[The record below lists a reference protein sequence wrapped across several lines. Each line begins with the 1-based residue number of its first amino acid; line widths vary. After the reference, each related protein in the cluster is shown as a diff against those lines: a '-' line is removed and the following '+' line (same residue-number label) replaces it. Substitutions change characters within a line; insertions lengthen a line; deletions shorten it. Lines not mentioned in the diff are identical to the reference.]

1 MKTLGDVEDTVLEII
16 ESIDHALE
24 SISGR
29 DTMPTVVV
37 LNNLLDA
44 RVVAQRL
51 LDIDLKN
58 VVSASE
64 GETDDETAV
73 ELRVRRPEL

>member
-24 SISGR
+24 SIGGR

-58 VVSASE
+58 VVSMSE

>member
-24 SISGR
+24 SIGNR
-29 DTMPTVVV
+29 DTMPTIVV

-51 LDIDLKN
+51 LDVDLKN
-58 VVSASE
+58 VVSTSE
-64 GETDDETAV
+64 GETNDETAV
-73 ELRVRRPEL
+73 ELRVQRPEL